1 MMDSDGDGLLQ
12 TEKELKVKLGI
23 DIRISAVKVRL
34 QNLKKP
40 WLFAIFST
48 DTTPPAKIHTQ
59 RVFEEEAFE
68 SI

>member
-12 TEKELKVKLGI
+12 TERELKVELGI
-23 DIRISAVKVRL
+23 AVKEWL